1 MDTAFSVFDHACMA
15 EALRLAERGLYT
27 ADPNPRVGCVIAR
40 DKSIIGR
47 GFHLKAGEAHAEIN
61 ALLDAGDNARG
72 ACVYLTLEPCSHHGR
87 TPPCSAALIDA
98 SVARVVAAMQDPN
111 PKVAGKG
118 FEQLHAAGI
127 EVASGLMARQAE
139 KLNRGF
145 VSRMTRSRPWVRS
158 KLAISLDGRT
168 ALANGVSKWIS
179 DDAARRDA
187 HLWRARSS
195 AVVTGIGTVLADDP
209 TLNVRLEA
217 AEHDWRQPV
226 RVVVDSGL
234 RTPVTAKLFKAP
246 GPVRI
251 ATVESDNAACKQAL
265 VDAGAKVMLLPAV
278 HGRVDLTALMRELAQ
293 HECNEV
299 LVEAGAQLNGA
310 LLEAGLIDE
319 LIVYMAQHLLGDTA
333 CGMFAIPALADMQAR
348 RELQLTD
355 LRRIGGNIRM
365 IFSVEQN

>member
-1 MDTAFSVFDHACMA
+1 M
-15 EALRLAERGLYT
+15 
-27 ADPNPRVGCVIAR
+27 
-40 DKSIIGR
+40 
-47 GFHLKAGEAHAEIN
+47 
-61 ALLDAGDNARG
+61 
-72 ACVYLTLEPCSHHGR
+72 
-87 TPPCSAALIDA
+87 
-98 SVARVVAAMQDPN
+98 
-111 PKVAGKG
+111 
-118 FEQLHAAGI
+118 
-127 EVASGLMARQAE
+127 
-139 KLNRGF
+139 
-145 VSRMTRSRPWVRS
+145 
-158 KLAISLDGRT
+158 
-168 ALANGVSKWIS
+168 
-179 DDAARRDA
+179 
-187 HLWRARSS
+187 
-195 AVVTGIGTVLADDP
+195 
-209 TLNVRLEA
+209 RLEA

-226 RVVVDSGL
+226 LVVVDSGL

-319 LIVYMAQHLLGDTA
+319 LIVYMAPHLLGDTA
-333 CGMFAIPALADMQAR
+333 RGMFAIPALADMQAR